1 MCLANAPQCTII
13 DELYSDA
20 GKDLGAVLDNELG
33 SITTDSN
40 YFSLTDELNI
50 NAGDYGLSLMHINVQ
65 SLPSKID
72 DLKILLENLAD
83 KGHPIDI
90 LLICETF
97 LTDGKVSSCQIDSY
111 TLVETH
117 RSHRRGGGVAIY
129 INKNIKFEERLDLQI
144 FIDGQIESHFIE
156 IELNKKPVIIGE
168 IYRVPSSDLDS
179 FFEKY
184 TMLLE
189 KINSENKTL
198 ILGTDQNIDYLKI
211 HDHGKTANFLD
222 LNLSSGL
229 LPMITRPTRITYKS
243 ATLIDNIYTND
254 INHVRSAILL
264 SDISDHLPCCLFF
277 GQKTK
282 YAPLKVTTRKLNDKK
297 VLSIKNHLSNIDW
310 EYIEHLNTDQAYEA
324 FMQEMTNALDI
335 YAPKRVITVSPKNVI
350 RDEWMTNG
358 LLKSSKTCNRLY
370 KQQLGQ
376 SRNST
381 KYTKYAEY
389 RNEYNRLKRHAKR
402 SYYSIKIEEFRND
415 SKKLWG
421 LINKAISKSRNKMDL
436 PIKIKDVNDLYI
448 YGSKSIANAFC
459 SFFTNVGPNLASTI
473 PTSSKPYNEY
483 VKDISCNDS
492 LFMSPTDEMEVYKII
507 SHLKNKTSSGY
518 DEINNILLKQLGEVV
533 SLPLSK
539 IFNKSITEGIFPKQM
554 KLADIVPIYK
564 SKDRLSCTNYRPVSL
579 LPVVSKVL
587 ERIIY
592 KRLYHHLLANDLL
605 YNSQYGFRN
614 KHSTANA
621 VTEFVGKVLY
631 GFEKEECTLG
641 MFLDL
646 SKAFDTIDHKMLLEK
661 LEKYG
666 VRGLANSWFRS
677 YLGNRWQQ
685 VKYTNKIRSDPLAV
699 QCGVPQG
706 SVLGPLLFIIYTN
719 DIYMCLKSCSC
730 ILFADDTT
738 VYISGKDQS
747 QLSKLMMEDM
757 KRLTDWFRANKL
769 SLNLSKT
776 NAILFRPK
784 GVQLNQGLYLKFG
797 NEVIEFVSE
806 TKFLGMTIDEHLT
819 WLKHITKVRLK
830 ISSSLFMLR
839 NVRNLVSPEIK
850 RMLYMSLLNSHMV
863 YGLLI
868 WGPMSAA
875 GERSKIYKQQKKAV
889 RIIHSAKFNAHASPL
904 FKKYEILAIN
914 DLILL
919 ELGKFMF
926 SYVHGDLP
934 SPLLKLFESN
944 SEFHNYNTRG
954 RHDAITPKFINGLT
968 GKSYLVKGPSIWT
981 GLSYDLK
988 HSPSMKNFTKKYREA
1003 VLSVY

>member
-1 MCLANAPQCTII
+1 MCLANAPQCSII

-20 GKDLGAVLDNELG
+20 SKDLGAVLDNELG

-50 NAGDYGLSLMHINVQ
+50 NVGDYGLSVMHINVQ
-65 SLPSKID
+65 SLPSKIE
-72 DLKILLENLAD
+72 DLKILLENLTE
-83 KGHPIDI
+83 KGHSID
-90 LLICETF
+90 LLLVCETF
-97 LTDGKVSSCQIDSY
+97 LTDEKVNSCQIDNY

-129 INKNIKFEERLDLQI
+129 INKKIKFEERLDLQI
-144 FIDGQIESHFIE
+144 FIDGHIESQFIE
-156 IELNKKPVIIGE
+156 IVLNKKPVIIGE
-168 IYRVPSSDLDS
+168 LYRVPSSDLDS

-184 TMLLE
+184 TTLLE

-211 HDHGKTANFLD
+211 HEHVKTANFLD

-254 INHVRSAILL
+254 VNHVRSAILL
-264 SDISDHLPCCLFF
+264 SDISDHLPCCMFF
-277 GQKTK
+277 GKKTK
-282 YAPLKVTTRKLNDKK
+282 HVPLKVTTRKLNDKK
-297 VLSIKNHLSNIDW
+297 ILNIKNHLSHIDW
-310 EYIEHLNTDQAYEA
+310 ECIEHLNTDQAYGS

-370 KQQLGQ
+370 KQQIGL
-376 SRNST
+376 SKDSL
-381 KYTKYAEY
+381 KYKNYAEY
-389 RNEYNRLKRHAKR
+389 RNEYNSLKRNAKK
-402 SYYSIKIEEFRND
+402 SYYSARIEEFRND

-421 LINKAISKSRNKMDL
+421 LINKAICKSRNRLDL
-436 PIKIKDVNDLYI
+436 PTKIKNINDLYI
-448 YGSKSIANAFC
+448 YGSKEIANAFC
-459 SFFTNVGPNLASTI
+459 SFFTNVGPDLASSI
-473 PTSSKPYNEY
+473 PTAKKLYNDY
-483 VKDISCNDS
+483 VKDISCNTS
-492 LFMSPTDEMEVYKII
+492 LFMSPTDHVEVYKII
-507 SHLKNKTSSGY
+507 SQLKNKTSSGY
-518 DEINNILLKQLGEVV
+518 DEINNILIKQLGEVV
-533 SLPLSK
+533 SVPLSK
-539 IFNKSITEGIFPKQM
+539 IFNKSIAEGTFPKEM

-592 KRLYHHLLANDLL
+592 KRLYHHLLTNDLL

-631 GFEKEECTLG
+631 GFEREECTLG
-641 MFLDL
+641 VFLDL
-646 SKAFDTIDHKMLLEK
+646 SKAFDTIDHAILLDK

-666 VRGLANSWFRS
+666 IRGLANSWFKS

-685 VKYTNKIRSDPLAV
+685 VKYTNKTRSDPLPV
-699 QCGVPQG
+699 RCGVPQG
-706 SVLGPLLFIIYTN
+706 SVLGPLLFILYTN

-738 VYISGKDQS
+738 VYITGKDQAHI
-747 QLSKLMMEDM
+747 SKLMMEDM
-757 KRLTDWFRANKL
+757 AELTDWFRANKL
-769 SLNLSKT
+769 SLNLNKT
-776 NAILFRPK
+776 NAIFFRPK
-784 GVQLNQGLYLKFG
+784 GVQLNHGSYLKFG
-797 NEVIEFVSE
+797 DEVIEFVSE
-806 TKFLGMTIDEHLT
+806 TKFLGITIDEHLT
-819 WLKHITKVRLK
+819 WLKQITKVRLK
-830 ISSSLFMLR
+830 ISSALFMLR
-839 NVRNLVSPEIK
+839 NVRNLVSSEIK
-850 RMLYMSLLNSHMV
+850 RMLYMSLLNSHIV

-904 FKKYEILAIN
+904 FKKYEILTIN
-914 DLILL
+914 DLISL

-934 SPLLKLFESN
+934 RPLLSLFESN
-944 SEFHNYNTRG
+944 SEFHSYNTRG
-954 RHDAITPKFINGLT
+954 KHFASTPKFKNGLT

-981 GLSYDLK
+981 SLAYDLK
-988 HSPSMKNFTKKYREA
+988 NSTSIKNFAKKHREA
-1003 VLSVY
+1003 VLSAY